1 MDRDAVRIFEQIRAL
16 ARDEAAKARPR
27 VQWGVAAAPSSDGVA
42 EIAIGENTEPAECD
56 ATVIVHAGD
65 RVMVAQDPVTGRP
78 VVTGNAS
85 RPSATSKEYEDVRE
99 IAEEAA
105 GVLDGMEAAAQEADR
120 TLSQVI
126 TAAATADAN
135 LEAIENYVGLA
146 EGYDKT
152 LTQRV
157 EEAEASAGAASQS
170 AASAASEAAA
180 AAQSASSASTSA
192 ARAESGLAR
201 VQDVVGTVTWLEEHA
216 GPTSDTEAAPGKDYY
231 VYNEVTKTL
240 TPADVQQ
247 GDSVA
252 GLWELTE
259 SVRDYIA
266 SYLALVNG
274 VLRLSNGGTARVEL
288 SSKALRFYSENNT
301 VVAAIA
307 VTDDDVSYL
316 NVRKMKIERGMYF
329 DQWRMF
335 RRRNGNL
342 ALKWNKLFE

>member
-1 MDRDAVRIFEQIRAL
+1 MGNELSRIYRSIAMI
-16 ARDEAAKARPR
+16 AHKEAKRLQPKSVWATVDGSAK
-27 VQWGVAAAPSSDGVA
+27 DGVVEA
-42 EIAIGENTEPAECD
+42 RIDGNEEVTECTAMVS
-56 ATVIVHAGD
+56 THAGD
-65 RVMVAQDPVTGRP
+65 RVMVSIDPETGTP
-78 VVTGNAS
+78 TVIGNYTNPAVDDASFKETKDIAESANKLLDIVSDAADKAETTVEQIFINAS
-85 RPSATSKEYEDVRE
+85 EAGQGVEE
-99 IAEEAA
+99 IK
-105 GVLDGMEAAAQEADR
+105 
-120 TLSQVI
+120 
-126 TAAATADAN
+126 
-135 LEAIENYVGLA
+135 NYVGMA
-146 EGYDKT
+146 EGYTET

-157 EEAEASAGAASQS
+157 EQSEQSLNAIKGDAADAKSAAERA
-170 AASAASEAAA
+170 AASAVDANLAAS
-180 AAQSASSASTSA
+180 
-192 ARAESGLAR
+192 RAESGLAR

-216 GPTSDTEAAPGKDYY
+216 GPTGDEVAQVGKDYY
-231 VYNEVTKTL
+231 IHDEATGTL
-240 TPADVQQ
+240 TQADVQPGQ
-247 GDSVA
+247 SVA

-301 VVAAIA
+301 VVASIA

-316 NVRKMKIERGMYF
+316 SVRKMKIERGMYF